1 MSDGCHLKPRG
12 APPTFGRRRA
22 ALVAT
27 PSSSLITTSDKTT
40 SAAAEFSFKCI
51 TGAVPGMNRILGARR
66 SAKTRGDGGQGR
78 RLQRR
83 ETAERKEPHI
93 GGAVARQ
100 IADQR
105 VVVAVR
111 QGEIIQAL
119 VDRNATT
126 CFRFTCLR
134 RVGAPLSTVRRRY
147 GLDHPGTAIAEASEL
162 PGLRI
167 GCAAR
172 HIGRGPGI
180 GGGVVGDTVAVHL
193 SREGKA
199 ARTDRLT

>member
-66 SAKTRGDGGQGR
+66 SAKTRGDGGQGQ

-134 RVGAPLSTVRRRY
+134 RVGRPPLDCTKARR
-147 GLDHPGTAIAEASEL
+147 AASSRHRHCR
-162 PGLRI
+162 GLR
-167 GCAAR
+167 
-172 HIGRGPGI
+172 
-180 GGGVVGDTVAVHL
+180 T
-193 SREGKA
+193 SRTA
-199 ARTDRLT
+199 YRLCRPPHRSRSRNRWRRCG